1 MIAALTALIL
11 YLAYLVIAFGLRAW
25 IMHRRTGSTGYR
37 GLSGRPGSA
46 RWWGGVLFAAAL
58 LAGCATPALQLT
70 GLTPAIAI
78 LNAPT
83 IHAIG
88 LALALLG
95 TTATLA
101 AQHAMGITWRVGV
114 DTEERTELVRS
125 GLFALVR
132 NPFFTAL
139 LITATGLVLLA
150 PNPIALAA
158 LATLVIAV
166 QVQVRAIEEPYLLAL
181 HGGAYRDYAR
191 ATGRFLPRIGTDHTR

>member
-1 MIAALTALIL
+1 M
-11 YLAYLVIAFGLRAW
+11 
-25 IMHRRTGSTGYR
+25 
-37 GLSGRPGSA
+37 
-46 RWWGGVLFAAAL
+46 
-58 LAGCATPALQLT
+58 
-70 GLTPAIAI
+70 
-78 LNAPT
+78 
-83 IHAIG
+83 
-88 LALALLG
+88 
-95 TTATLA
+95 
-101 AQHAMGITWRVGV
+101 
-114 DTEERTELVRS
+114 RS